1 MKRHAWKIEFLYK
14 NWNICVQ
21 DESLKTRK
29 KEREDLGVEL
39 YGVQQELA
47 RYQMMLERNHDTF
60 TQTNQGRQREEQQ
73 LSDVRSLYKETQLTF
88 NKEKKKGQ

>member
-1 MKRHAWKIEFLYK
+1 MQGNLQQCAYPLAFLSP
-14 NWNICVQ
+14 Q

-47 RYQMMLERNHDTF
+47 RYQMMLERNHDNF
-60 TQTNQGRQREEQQ
+60 AQINQQRQREDQQ
-73 LSDVRSLYKETQLTF
+73 LTEVRNQYKDTQLAF
-88 NKEKKKGQ
+88 NKEKKKG